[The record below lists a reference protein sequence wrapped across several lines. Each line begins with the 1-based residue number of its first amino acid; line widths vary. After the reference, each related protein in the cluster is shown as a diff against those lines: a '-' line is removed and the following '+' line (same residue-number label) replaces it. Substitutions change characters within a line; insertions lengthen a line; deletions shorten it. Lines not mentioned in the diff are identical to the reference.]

1 MTPPVCLSQFFKTL
15 APERNDF
22 PAWRPSLRKLVLQ
35 KGPEN
40 LLIMDLDCRDEDFS
54 WQKLISSECLFE
66 EVLSYPN
73 LAFRLH
79 FPADSKRPE
88 LKDPAGLEAWIKRH
102 AKACNA
108 IEHELFCQGHIES
121 LSDTS
126 LLWQLPASAY
136 QILVFQKFSW
146 LQDFCQILFPEPPL
160 VRLVAA
166 PEPQETASCR
176 VGQELLEQEALLA
189 KQHVLP
195 VIPAKTKASGKRS
208 GNVSAKASAPVSS
221 DGFIWGKKKPREAA
235 LVKLEDLN
243 PDMDFVRCRG
253 RVEGLESR
261 QTKSGRYLLR
271 FLLVEG
277 KSALCCLIW
286 ARPEEVEELLA
297 ALQSQYVEIT
307 GFLDWNERFEQDFQC
322 RVDSIFKMEE
332 PADTKEDTAEEKR
345 VELHLHTKFSAK
357 DACSSPADLVMA
369 AAKFGHPAV
378 AITDH
383 GVVQAFPE
391 AQTARDKL
399 VQQAK
404 DIKLIFGLEGY
415 LVDDGPTVFL
425 TAEDAYYERCEA
437 IAGLAIDYQPLDLS
451 EDLFGARRDLALGKR
466 ELKACYALKQAFSE
480 GKSSGQLQYISLE
493 PDKEANVFSLSQGML
508 INDLDPAA
516 SCQLQEM
523 DSRSGLDRKEA
534 LRELSCFLKNT
545 ALVSRYDL
553 DDLTSLRSWGFQVED
568 HEPRI
573 KFNPAFLDLAA
584 LSHQSDW
591 SDLELNPDEVQE
603 VENIRARAPFVSNA
617 SASAF
622 AEKAW
627 QALSCQ
633 LSLVNKYFQTTEIK
647 GWRELNQHCGHL
659 SFEQRKAMKAR
670 STHIVLLANNNVG
683 LYHLYRLVSLAHL
696 EEFYFKPRIALS
708 SLRYFRS
715 GLTAGSACVMGEIFS
730 EILKA
735 YRASASDYQKTAES
749 FATPDW
755 RERTQRYDYLEI
767 QPLANN
773 DFLLTREDSGV
784 LSQEDLRDLNRLV
797 LELGRRYNRPIC
809 ATCDVHFLSEDDGIY
824 RDILISNMGFGK
836 GEEEQAP
843 LYLRTTD
850 EMLEEFSYLGEEKAF
865 ECVVTN
871 TQAVADLVEPHMR
884 AFPEGSYPPE
894 VEHSAE
900 NLRRVAYENALRQ
913 YGCEGKLPVD
923 IQSRLEQE
931 LSSVIDN
938 GYAVMYD
945 IARRMVAKSNEDG
958 YSVGSRGSVGSS
970 VLATF
975 LGISEVNPLP
985 PHYICENCHYY
996 EVDQSGKY
1004 GSGFDLPDK
1013 LCPKCG
1019 KRLKR
1024 DGQDIPFA
1032 TFLGFSGNK
1041 QPDIDLN
1048 FSGEY
1053 QPRAHAYLEEMFG
1066 QDHTFRAGTVSS
1078 YGGKKAVEEVYNY
1091 CQDHELNLGANNQR
1105 CLAKGLEG
1113 IKISTGQHPGGIVV
1127 IPDNWEIYDFT
1138 PVQYPANK
1146 NEKGIITTH
1155 FDFHALEETI
1165 LKIDALGHDDPT
1177 MLKYLSDYTGVAI
1190 EDIPIPD
1197 DRVMQLFQ
1205 TTAAIDID
1213 PKDSTIGSATI
1224 GLPEVGTI
1232 MARNM
1237 IKETQPGSFF
1247 DLVQLSGLSHGTGVW
1262 KGNAQDLIAS
1272 KTCTI
1277 NDVIGC
1283 RDSIMNTLIYAG
1295 LDPEMAF
1302 KIMET
1307 VRKGRDLKP
1316 EQIEAMRQHDLPDWY
1331 LESCKKIQYLF
1342 PKAHA
1347 AAYSISTQR
1356 VAYFKI
1362 YYPEAFYSVWF
1373 TIRGD
1378 GVFNQEDHLIS
1389 PEAIKARRL
1398 EQSRASV
1405 RLDDRDLKKFFCLE
1419 LIEEMQARGIQFLPL
1434 DLDKSDAHKFYS
1446 PEAGFIRPPLDVING
1461 ISTSMARVITDA
1473 RDAAGPFR
1481 NIDELRQRANLGDSA
1496 INNLRVAGILD
1507 HLPESA
1513 QISLFEMAAMS

>member
-1 MTPPVCLSQFFKTL
+1 M
-15 APERNDF
+15 APQN
-22 PAWRPSLRKLVLQ
+22 
-35 KGPEN
+35 GPEN
-40 LLIMDLDCRDEDFS
+40 LLIMDLDCQDEDFS
-54 WQKLISSECLFE
+54 WQELITSESLFE
-66 EVLSYPN
+66 EVLDYPD

-79 FPADSKRPE
+79 FPTDSQRPE
-88 LKDPAGLEAWIKRH
+88 LKDPVGLEAWIKRH

-108 IEHELFCQGHIES
+108 IEHDLFCQGRIES
-121 LSDTS
+121 LSESS
-126 LLWQLPASAY
+126 LIWQLPAAAY
-136 QILVFQKFSW
+136 QILLFQKFSW
-146 LQDFCQILFPEPPL
+146 LQDFCQALFPEAPL
-160 VRLVAA
+160 IRLVAA
-166 PEPQETASCR
+166 PEPVDLDSCR
-176 VGQELLEQEALLA
+176 VGQELLEHEALLA
-189 KQHVLP
+189 KRHVAP
-195 VIPAKTKASGKRS
+195 PPPPKTRTSGKT
-208 GNVSAKASAPVSS
+208 AATAAA
-221 DGFIWGKKKPREAA
+221 DGFIWGKKKPRETAI
-235 LVKLEDLN
+235 VKLEDLS
-243 PDMDFVRCRG
+243 PDTDFVRCRG
-253 RVEGLESR
+253 QVDELEAR
-261 QTKSGRYLLR
+261 QTKSGRYLVR
-271 FLLVEG
+271 FILVEG
-277 KSALCCLIW
+277 KSALRCLIW
-286 ARPEEVEELLA
+286 AKPEEVEELMAGLD
-297 ALQSQYVEIT
+297 SVYVEIT
-307 GFLDWNERFEQDFQC
+307 GFLEWNERFEQDFQC
-322 RVDSIFKMEE
+322 RVDSIFKTEE
-332 PADTKEDTAEEKR
+332 PVDTKIDTAEEKR

-357 DACSSPADLVMA
+357 DACSSPSDLVMA
-369 AAKFGHPAV
+369 AARYGHPAV

-391 AQTARDKL
+391 AQSARDKL
-399 VQQAK
+399 ARQGK

-425 TAEDAYYERCEA
+425 TAEEAHYERCQA
-437 IAGLAIDYQPLDLS
+437 IAALAIDYQS
-451 EDLFGARRDLALGKR
+451 ASVGEDLFGARRDLALGKR
-466 ELKACYALKQAFSE
+466 ELKACYALKQAFSDGE
-480 GKSSGQLQYISLE
+480 ARGQLQYILLE
-493 PDKEANVFSLSQGML
+493 PDREIENAYSLNQGTV
-508 INDLDPAA
+508 INAQGAKNSSGDFQTIDR
-516 SCQLQEM
+516 
-523 DSRSGLDRKEA
+523 RSGLDRKEA
-534 LRELSCFLKNT
+534 LRELSHFLKDA
-545 ALVSRYDL
+545 ALVSRFDL

-568 HEPRI
+568 HESRI

-584 LSHQSDW
+584 LSRLKDW
-591 SDLELNPDEVQE
+591 SELDLSSEEARE
-603 VENIRARAPFVSNA
+603 VEKIRSHIPYVSQA
-617 SASAF
+617 SASTF
-622 AEKAW
+622 AEEVW
-627 QALSCQ
+627 PALACQ
-633 LSLVNKYFQTTEIK
+633 LRLVKKYFQTTEIK
-647 GWRELNQHCGHL
+647 SWRELNQHCGHL
-659 SFEQRKAMKAR
+659 DFEQRKAMKAK

-708 SLRYFRS
+708 KLRYFRA
-715 GLTAGSACVMGEIFS
+715 GLTAGSACVMGEVFS
-730 EILKA
+730 AVLKA
-735 YRASASDYQKTAES
+735 YRASGSDYQKTVES
-749 FATPDW
+749 FATLEW
-755 RERTQRYDYLEI
+755 KERSQRYDYLEI

-784 LSQEDLRDLNRLV
+784 LSKEDLRDLNRLV
-797 LELGRRYNRPIC
+797 LELGKLYDRPVC
-809 ATCDVHFLSEDDGIY
+809 ATCDVHFLAENDGIY
-824 RDILISNMGFGK
+824 RNILISNMGFGES
-836 GEEEQAP
+836 EEEQAP

-850 EMLEEFSYLGEEKAF
+850 EMLQEFSYLGEEKAF

-871 TQAVADLVEPHMR
+871 TQAVADLVEPQMR

-894 VEHSAE
+894 VEHSAD

-913 YGCEGKLPVD
+913 YGRDDKLPED

-945 IARRMVAKSNEDG
+945 IARRMVTKSNEDG

-1013 LCPKCG
+1013 VCPECG
-1019 KRLKR
+1019 HRLKR

-1127 IPDNWEIYDFT
+1127 IPDDWEIYDFT

-1197 DRVMQLFQ
+1197 ERVMQLFQ
-1205 TTAAIDID
+1205 TTAAIGID
-1213 PKDSTIGSATI
+1213 PEESTIGSATI
-1224 GLPEVGTI
+1224 GLPEVGTT

-1237 IKETQPGSFF
+1237 IKETQPSSFF

-1272 KTCTI
+1272 GTCTI

-1331 LESCKKIQYLF
+1331 LDSCKKIQYLF

-1356 VAYFKI
+1356 VAYFKV

-1378 GVFNQEDHLIS
+1378 GVFSQEDHLIS

-1419 LIEEMQARGIQFLPL
+1419 LIEEMQARGINFLPL
-1434 DLDKSDAHKFYS
+1434 DLEKSDAHKFYS
-1446 PEAGFIRPPLDVING
+1446 PEPGFIRPPLDVIHG
-1461 ISTSMARVITDA
+1461 ISTSMAKIITEA
-1473 RDAAGPFR
+1473 RDSGEPFR

-1496 INNLRVAGILD
+1496 INNLRAAGVLD

-1513 QISLFEMAAMS
+1513 QISLFEMADMS